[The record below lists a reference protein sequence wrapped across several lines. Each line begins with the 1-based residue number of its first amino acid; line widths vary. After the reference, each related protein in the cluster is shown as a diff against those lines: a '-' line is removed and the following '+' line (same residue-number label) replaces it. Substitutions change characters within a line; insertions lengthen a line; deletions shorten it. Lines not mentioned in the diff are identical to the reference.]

1 MHQLSAQECIQSR
14 YLTLSVPRTS
24 ILVKFVAMPEP
35 QILYLKY
42 ALLKSHNPTY
52 FHVSI

>member
-1 MHQLSAQECIQSR
+1 MMQTQFYKFETA
-14 YLTLSVPRTS
+14 LTLSVPRTS

-42 ALLKSHNPTY
+42 ALLISHNPTY